1 MFRQPT
7 PAPEIFLSKS
17 KEGPTKQERGGG
29 GRCRAFVSYCASLP
43 EYRLDNGQLSFTKIM
58 ARYKLELQNPD
69 SELMRQMSER
79 GEAATRAA
87 QASRSRAAQAG
98 ISQTQQQRKLSA
110 FGKVN
115 PVTLFESDKAK
126 QARDLHLQWSAA
138 SRSEG
143 HVGTRDIQPLA
154 NSTLSDF
161 MHQHLQLESRL
172 ADHKSVISKVC
183 KLASAEEAFKEKQT
197 QDQLRE
203 FLTKP
208 TTVLDKQL
216 QDIGFPNH
224 VQMPAA
230 PLPSGHG
237 IELRPQFD
245 CQAFTSRGWARVR
258 KKHGGAQLIEKWW
271 EQSSRLQPESEIEH
285 LPEVHPS
292 FKPTLC
298 FSHGYGECLCRGT
311 GKVLNL
317 ARKALGR
324 AVCRLGP
331 KKTMERGFLVSG
343 WLLVRFT
350 GSEAMFHIAI
360 CYLRPQRPTFIK
372 GKTGAELWHGYNV
385 FQPNVTDSDH
395 WEAKIDIDALKTMNL
410 DEPSTMEVFK
420 FIVLNERAEMD
431 REWSPSGVL
440 TYEPFSGAV
449 GEGAISWWQGA
460 QKELELEQEKQR
472 KEAEKLLRKKKEG
485 SGRTRS
491 GCAPKKKV
499 RRDYQRA
506 RDDDDVLA
514 LQDGKVNSDEE
525 DSDINHAA
533 DDDSDNN
540 EECNVDVDEA
550 VAAAAMTSDENLSD
564 EDYKECD
571 VGRLFQDSEES
582 EEFPDELFDDPPA
595 DVHSGGSV
603 VVAPIDDDVV
613 EALPTPDA
621 PLHGGSSAF
630 ASVGHIAASQRR
642 QAGKWLEGRSDEC
655 PTDCSLR
662 KYAPRSKAGYHC
674 FWEAKLPKGVV
685 DSHGKHS
692 HSKTVR
698 GHVTDEEAVS
708 ECLLWLMTHA

>member
-1 MFRQPT
+1 M
-7 PAPEIFLSKS
+7 E
-17 KEGPTKQERGGG
+17 
-29 GRCRAFVSYCASLP
+29 
-43 EYRLDNGQLSFTKIM
+43 
-58 ARYKLELQNPD
+58 
-69 SELMRQMSER
+69 
-79 GEAATRAA
+79 
-87 QASRSRAAQAG
+87 
-98 ISQTQQQRKLSA
+98 
-110 FGKVN
+110 
-115 PVTLFESDKAK
+115 
-126 QARDLHLQWSAA
+126 
-138 SRSEG
+138 
-143 HVGTRDIQPLA
+143 
-154 NSTLSDF
+154 
-161 MHQHLQLESRL
+161 LESRL
-172 ADHKSVISKVC
+172 VDHMSVISKVC
-183 KLASAEEAFKEKQT
+183 KLASAEEALKEKQA
-197 QDQLRE
+197 QDRLRE

-216 QDIGFPNH
+216 EDMGFPNH

-237 IELRPQFD
+237 VELRPQFD

-385 FQPNVTDSDH
+385 FQPNVTDSEH
-395 WEAKIDIDALKTMNL
+395 WEAKIDIDALKAMNL

-431 REWSPSGVL
+431 REWTPSGRL
-440 TYEPFSGAV
+440 TYEPFNGAV

-472 KEAEKLLRKKKEG
+472 KEAEKLLRKKKG

-491 GCAPKKKV
+491 GGAPKKKV

-514 LQDGKVNSDEE
+514 LQDGKVDSNED
-525 DSDINHAA
+525 DSDINHAS
-533 DDDSDNN
+533 DDDSDDN
-540 EECNVDVDEA
+540 EECNRDVDEA
-550 VAAAAMTSDENLSD
+550 VAVAAASSDEDLSD
-564 EDYKECD
+564 EDDKECD
-571 VGRLFQDSEES
+571 VARLLQDSEES
-582 EEFPDELFDDPPA
+582 EEFPDHLFDDPPA
-595 DVHSGGSV
+595 
-603 VVAPIDDDVV
+603 
-613 EALPTPDA
+613 
-621 PLHGGSSAF
+621 SS
-630 ASVGHIAASQRR
+630 SVGHIAASRR
-642 QAGKWLEGRSDEC
+642 RRAGKWLEDRSDEC
-655 PTDCSLR
+655 PADCTLR
-662 KYAPRSKAGYHC
+662 KYAPRFKGGSHC
-674 FWEAKLPKGVV
+674 FWEAKLPEDVV
-685 DSHGKHS
+685 DSDGKHS

-698 GHVTDEEAVS
+698 GDVTDEEAVN
-708 ECLLWLMTHA
+708 ECLFWLMTNS